1 MNGMNA
7 YPFIRIPFDSISFTK
22 AILDLE
28 DKFLTFNMT
37 SINYEYTTFPFVNL
51 KRNQM
56 YAISNGHTCVSY
68 PIIK

>member
-1 MNGMNA
+1 MKNEGT
-7 YPFIRIPFDSISFTK
+7 YPAHSTK
-22 AILDLE
+22 LDLE

-51 KRNQM
+51 KENQM